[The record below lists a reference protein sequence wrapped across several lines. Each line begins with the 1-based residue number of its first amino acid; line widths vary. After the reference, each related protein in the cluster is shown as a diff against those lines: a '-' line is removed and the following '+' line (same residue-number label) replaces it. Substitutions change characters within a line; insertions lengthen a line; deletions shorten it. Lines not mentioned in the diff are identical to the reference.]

1 MALTVRDLACMRN
14 LNIGGRYMDVK
25 ALMEIAD
32 DIEARMPEYMDLG
45 GHKVCA
51 EIRKL
56 KEQFRELLNILIV
69 DQEDKNRKKKKKAS

>member
-1 MALTVRDLACMRN
+1 
-14 LNIGGRYMDVK
+14 MDVK

-32 DIEARMPEYMDLG
+32 DIEERMPEYMDLG

-56 KEQFRELLNILIV
+56 KGQFRELLNMLIV
-69 DQEDKNRKKKKKAS
+69 DQEKKDRRKKDRP

>member
-1 MALTVRDLACMRN
+1 
-14 LNIGGRYMDVK
+14 MDVK

-32 DIEARMPEYMDLG
+32 DIEARIPEYMDLG

-51 EIRKL
+51 EIRKI

-69 DQEDKNRKKKKKAS
+69 DQESKNKKKKRESL